1 VTLTRLL
8 HVALAAGAVAFV
20 VVRSDPAALREALS
34 GTDLGLAALAAALNL
49 PVALMASV
57 RSGFVFRSLGHHV
70 PQDVL
75 LPTSV
80 VGFVAGG
87 LTPAAAGELL
97 RTGALRARAGV
108 PVEESVVAVAYERV
122 FALYLLALSAAVIF
136 ALDRLAVPWQ
146 AVAAAAATLLFLLPL
161 LAARSLPRFPPP
173 AEAGQGGAPRRAA
186 RRAAALALRVRVLFE
201 DAALHARWAA
211 LTLSMLLLIALQYW
225 LLARGVAGGV
235 SLPEAWLALGVS
247 TVAAVLSFVPL
258 GLGVLDGSLAATLDR
273 LGLTLEQGGVV
284 ALLVRATVT
293 LPLVALAFLSYVYL
307 QRRAAPEP
315 APSRPDGAAEGP
327 P

>member
-1 VTLTRLL
+1 VTPARLL

-57 RSGFVFRSLGHHV
+57 RSGFVFRSLGHRV
-70 PQDVL
+70 PPEVL

-97 RTGALRARAGV
+97 RTGALRGRAGV

-136 ALDRLAVPWQ
+136 ALDRLA
-146 AVAAAAATLLFLLPL
+146 AAATLLFLLPL

-173 AEAGQGGAPRRAA
+173 AEAGQGGALRRAA

-201 DAALHARWAA
+201 DAALHARWAT

-247 TVAAVLSFVPL
+247 TVAAVLSLLPL

-315 APSRPDGAAEGP
+315 APSRRDGAAEGP